1 MQNTVILCLCV
12 YLVIVVQV
20 QAMAL
25 QSISLEYRQD
35 ALDYSMKKEHY
46 LRTGATIATD
56 TTEVNATVVQ
66 SHGATYATW
75 SFASQGDY
83 AAIAGGYY
91 YIHNATGLLLGKAS
105 VYNPDPYSIHV
116 QKNDT
121 FISLC
126 KSGNPQYAMY
136 GAVLSLFDARSL
148 SAIKLDAGV
157 SYKEC
162 YITSTDAQNGIYP
175 YSIQGLLS
183 HFKREGQYTEP
194 VQIIT
199 SFVHA
204 TVNPAEHVTLQGC
217 YYTTH
222 VYYTN
227 AQLLFNTNAQD
238 NYATESF
245 GGYSLYAHYQDSIIS
260 LFSEY
265 AVSNVLIKDE
275 GNAGKR
281 YYKAYYC
288 GFIVKDKK
296 YKISSIVQKLDE
308 NFFAPFGN
316 TFGGN
321 SPRDIYYY
329 FVSVKPVKW
338 FTCSW
343 IYTDQKNLLPSAYYT
358 EYPHKRINTLR
369 IVYKNKNF
377 SVKSDYR
384 YAQFYKDG
392 EEKASRYQEG
402 VVWGITKNSSLHIRC
417 GLYQGNTTGAWYIAS
432 GIGIKV
438 GNLQNDFGTVYAH
451 TDGEK
456 IYVAMLPLPQTNIIS
471 ETIAISSFFIVAR
484 LRFSN
489 TFCKLSARFISQ
501 LHPQKQTAGEFGA
514 AAWF

>member
-1 MQNTVILCLCV
+1 MRIAVILSLYV
-12 YLVIVVQV
+12 YLVIVLQI
-20 QAMAL
+20 QAIAL
-25 QSISLEYRQD
+25 QSISVEYRQD
-35 ALDYSMKKEHY
+35 ALDYSMKKEDY
-46 LRTGATIATD
+46 LRASATIATD

-66 SHGATYATW
+66 SHGAKQATW
-75 SFASQGDY
+75 SFATEGDY

-91 YIHNATGLLLGKAS
+91 FIHNATGLLLGKAS
-105 VYNPDPYSIHV
+105 VYNPDPYFIHV

-136 GAVLSLFDARSL
+136 GVVSSLFNARS
-148 SAIKLDAGV
+148 SSTVKLDAGV

-162 YITSTDAQNGIYP
+162 YISSTDAQNGVYP

-183 HFKREGQYTEP
+183 HFRREGQYTEP
-194 VQIIT
+194 VQIVI

-204 TVNPAEHVTLQGC
+204 TVNPVEYVTLQAC
-217 YYTTH
+217 YYSTN
-222 VYYTN
+222 VYYNN
-227 AQLLFNTNAQD
+227 AQMLFNANTQD
-238 NYATESF
+238 NYATGAF
-245 GGYSLYAHYQDSIIS
+245 GGYSLYAHYHDSVIS

-265 AVSNVLIKDE
+265 AISNVVIRDE
-275 GNAGKR
+275 DNARNR
-281 YYKAYYC
+281 YSKAYYC
-288 GFIVKDKK
+288 GLIVKDKK
-296 YKISSIVQKLDE
+296 YKISSSVQKMDK

-329 FVSVKPVKW
+329 SVSVKPVKKV
-338 FTCSW
+338 TCSW
-343 IYTDQKNLLPSAYYT
+343 IYIDQNNLMPSTYYA

-384 YAQFYKDG
+384 HAQFYKDG

-402 VVWGITKNSSLHIRC
+402 IVWGITKNSSIHLKC
-417 GLYQGNTTGAWYIAS
+417 GLYQGDTVAWYSAS
-432 GIGIKV
+432 GFGIKV

-456 IYVAMLPLPQTNIIS
+456 MYVAMLPLPQTNIIS
-471 ETIAISSFFIVAR
+471 ETIATSSFFLVAR

-489 TFCKLSARFISQ
+489 TFCKLSVRLISQ
-501 LHPQKQTAGEFGA
+501 LHPQKQTAGEVEA